1 MSNIDGPAQ
10 DEDLRGEVR
19 ELTHQMG
26 RVENRLGVVEHRL
39 DGVEHRLDGVEH
51 RLGAVEQR
59 IASVEA
65 TLQHVATKAD
75 LHQALNTQT
84 LKMAMFGAAMLATT
98 FAVAR
103 YL

>member
-1 MSNIDGPAQ
+1 MANIDGAQ
-10 DEDLRGEVR
+10 DEDLRTEVR
-19 ELTHQMG
+19 TLSQQVGMIQ
-26 RVENRLGVVEHRL
+26 HRL
-39 DGVEHRLDGVEH
+39 DGVEHRLDGVER

-59 IASVEA
+59 VASVEA

-84 LKMAMFGAAMLATT
+84 WKMAGFGATMLAAT
-98 FAVAR
+98 FALAR

>member
-1 MSNIDGPAQ
+1 MANIEGAQ
-10 DEDLRGEVR
+10 DEDLRTGVR
-19 ELTHQMG
+19 TLSHQMG
-26 RVENRLGVVEHRL
+26 MVEHRLDGVEHRL

-51 RLGAVEQR
+51 RLGAMEQR

-75 LHQALNTQT
+75 LHQALNAQT
-84 LKMAMFGAAMLATT
+84 WKMAGFGATMLAAT
-98 FAVAR
+98 FALAR